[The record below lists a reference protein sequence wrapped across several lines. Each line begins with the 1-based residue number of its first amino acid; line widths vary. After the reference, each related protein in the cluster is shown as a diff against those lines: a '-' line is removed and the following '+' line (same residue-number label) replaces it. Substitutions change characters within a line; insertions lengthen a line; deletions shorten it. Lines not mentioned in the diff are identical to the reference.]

1 MKIALVH
8 DYLKEYGGA
17 ERVVEALHQIF
28 PEAPLYTAYY
38 NPKTL
43 GKDAQRFKGWEIHTS
58 WMQKIPG
65 IKSLLSPLKFL
76 SPMAFESFDLS
87 SYDVVISSS
96 AAYYAKGVITDQG
109 SKHIAYIHTPP
120 RYLYGYTKNHWYK
133 KNIFTKLFGEI
144 LNHFMRQYDFVLS
157 QRPDMLIA
165 NSENIKKRIKKFYRR
180 DAEVIYPPVDL
191 SEFQSVKTETDDY
204 FLSLA
209 RLDPDKNIDLV
220 IKTFNGNGK
229 RLIVVGTGREE
240 ARLKKLAKS
249 NITFAGKVSDKERV
263 QLLANAKALICA
275 ASEEDFGI
283 TAIESQAAGTPVI
296 ALYQGGY
303 KETVIDGK
311 TGVFFGDLQIGSLQL
326 AINKFETM
334 KFKTEELKKNAAR
347 FSFEHFKKEILAL
360 IQKSKS

>member
-17 ERVVEALHQIF
+17 ERVVEALHEIF

-43 GKDAQRFKGWEIHTS
+43 GKDSQRFKGWEIRTS

-65 IKSLLSPLKFL
+65 IKNLLSPLKFL
-76 SPMAFESFDLS
+76 SPLAFESFDLS
-87 SYDVVISSS
+87 SFDVVISSS
-96 AAYYAKGVITDQG
+96 AAYYAKGVITAQG

-133 KNIFTKLFGEI
+133 KNIFTKIFGEI
-144 LNHFMRQYDFVLS
+144 LNHFMRIYDFQLS
-157 QRPDMLIA
+157 QRPDILVA
-165 NSENIKKRIKKFYRR
+165 NSQNIKKRINKFYRR
-180 DAEVIYPPVDL
+180 DAEVINPPVDL
-191 SEFQSVKTETDDY
+191 SEFESIKKDTSDY

-220 IKTFNGNGK
+220 IKTFNSNGQP
-229 RLIVVGTGREE
+229 LVIVGTGREE

-249 NITFAGKVSDKERV
+249 NITFAGKISDKERV
-263 QLLANAKALICA
+263 QMLANAKALICA

-347 FSFEHFKKEILAL
+347 FSNENFKKQILDL
-360 IQKSKS
+360 IEKTKS